1 MENTNIDFSRYFW
14 QGELV
19 RLRPLRLEDAGQSF
33 LRSLDSLSRRTL
45 QYGIELPTSLELQ
58 KSILE
63 KYVGCK
69 NNDGVIVF
77 AIENL
82 EGEHVGSLS
91 LHSLDEKNGTF
102 SFGVYV
108 NYDHRGKG
116 YAGDAVRI
124 LLRYGFLER
133 RYQKCNSG
141 CLHTNQAS
149 IRMHQKLGFLEEG
162 RRRRQVFT
170 AGSYHDDVLFG
181 LTREEYDA
189 LLGGNPPE

>member
-1 MENTNIDFSRYFW
+1 METKSIDYSRYFW

-19 RLRPLRLEDAGQSF
+19 RLRPLRLEDAEQSF
-33 LRSLDSLSRRTL
+33 LNSLDSISRRTF
-45 QYGIELPTSLELQ
+45 QYGIEFPTSVEKQ
-58 KSILE
+58 TTILE

-77 AIENL
+77 IIENL
-82 EGEHVGSLS
+82 EGEYIGSLS

-108 NYDHRGKG
+108 DRNHRGKG

-124 LLRYGFLER
+124 LLRFGFWER

-162 RRRRQVFT
+162 RRRRQVFIG
-170 AGSYHDDVLFG
+170 GSYHDDVLFG
-181 LTREEYDA
+181 LTLEEYDT
-189 LLGGNPPE
+189 LEKG